1 MVNYECKICN
11 YLTIRKNQYHRH
23 LNTKKH
29 IEKEKTINELKKK
42 NMKKMSSECHPN
54 VNPSLICPN
63 CGKVF
68 SSRQSK
74 SRHIKKR
81 CQVTKTKEV
90 ENETINIKE
99 HTKIITN
106 LLSQYMENTEKMLEK
121 NQEYTKELLKKNN
134 QTVYNQQI
142 KDSFN
147 NTNYVLNFYNY
158 IYADSMNDIVSKFKL
173 NRDEYVKAALTSS
186 YHNALLEKADNVIIR
201 PYLTESKK
209 RPIHTVD
216 PGRKKALYKDNAHQE
231 WTYNPDKTLQDC
243 FDLFHKSALEER
255 DKIILEN
262 SEYIPVSDEDSLYKQ
277 IYFIPTEKKE
287 KETVH
292 KKVGNYI
299 YQETRIKKEELIKN
313 SQNKINEI
321 KMDS

>member
-1 MVNYECKICN
+1 MVYYECKICD
-11 YLTIRKNQYHRH
+11 YETIRKNQYHRH

-29 IEKEKTINELKKK
+29 IENEKGINRNQNIEET
-42 NMKKMSSECHPN
+42 KMSSECHPN
-54 VNPSLICPN
+54 VIRAFVCPN
-63 CGKVF
+63 CGKIF

-81 CQVTKTKEV
+81 CQNMKKKKN
-90 ENETINIKE
+90 ENESINIKE
-99 HTKIITN
+99 HAQIISN
-106 LLSQYMENTEKMLEK
+106 LLKQYMKNTEKIMEK
-121 NQEYTKELLKKNN
+121 NQVYTRELLKKNN

-158 IYADSMNDIVSKFKL
+158 IHADSMNDIISQFKL
-173 NRDEYVKAALTSS
+173 NRDEYVKAALSSS

-201 PYLTESKK
+201 PYLNESNK

-216 PGRKKALYKDNAHQE
+216 PGRKKALYKDNSHQE

-243 FDLFHKSALEER
+243 FDQFHKSAVEER

-262 SEYIPVSDEDSLYKQ
+262 SEYIPTSDEDDLYKQ
-277 IYFIPTEKKE
+277 IYFIPTEQKE
-287 KETVH
+287 KENVH

-299 YQETRIKKEELIKN
+299 YQETRINKENLIEENKKI
-313 SQNKINEI
+313 EI
-321 KMDS
+321 